1 MAFWAIVAAVSTF
14 VLALAAIIGAILA
27 LKNLYIL
34 REQHRRNTFLNLINE
49 ISNERGRENR
59 AIIHECIKPDGL
71 WPPPEE
77 IPEHRVVS
85 IPWMDLRQIGSLR
98 LRGAFEETI
107 VCFDKVGFFL
117 LRGDPRLRDEAPVWI
132 WTITKQMW
140 EKLGAYVKCQQNN
153 QHTYGQYLEEL
164 SREAQKYVD

>member
-1 MAFWAIVAAVSTF
+1 MAIWAIVAAVSTF

-49 ISNERGRENR
+49 MSNERGRENR

-77 IPEHRVVS
+77 IQS
-85 IPWMDLRQIGSLR
+85 IW
-98 LRGAFEETI
+98 
-107 VCFDKVGFFL
+107 
-117 LRGDPRLRDEAPVWI
+117 
-132 WTITKQMW
+132 
-140 EKLGAYVKCQQNN
+140 
-153 QHTYGQYLEEL
+153 
-164 SREAQKYVD
+164 